1 MQTENERSV
10 ASVFPQRSTEDSR
23 IDWTWPAEDID
34 RLIRAQAASLPLR
47 VHLLPRRAHPDPA
60 GIGAPIPVW
69 WLAASSY
76 GGCVFIREGN
86 GVVIVA
92 GANARRGRNRGLV
105 TERVRTDNGSEYAA
119 TECFRTLGGYLTS
132 HP

>member
-1 MQTENERSV
+1 MQTKNERSV

-23 IDWTWPAEDID
+23 IDWTWPAEDIA
-34 RLIRAQAASLPLR
+34 RLIRAQAASLPQR

-60 GIGAPIPVW
+60 GIGVPIPVW
-69 WLAASSY
+69 WHP
-76 GGCVFIREGN
+76 GRVFIREGN

-92 GANARRGRNRGLV
+92 GADARRGRNRGLAI
-105 TERVRTDNGSEYAA
+105 ERVRTDNGSEYAA

>member
-1 MQTENERSV
+1 LIRPRPLPYPNAFTFYRGERIRILQ
-10 ASVFPQRSTEDSR
+10 ASVHQSR
-23 IDWTWPAEDID
+23 YGDA
-34 RLIRAQAASLPLR
+34 
-47 VHLLPRRAHPDPA
+47 
-60 GIGAPIPVW
+60 
-69 WLAASSY
+69 LAASSY

-92 GANARRGRNRGLV
+92 GADARRGRNRGL
-105 TERVRTDNGSEYAA
+105 TIERVRTDNGSEYAA